1 MSTETTPRNNS
12 SVFSE
17 DLDSPFLSV
26 EPPAEPFS
34 LRPSLR
40 SRPATLRDRIRGAVG
55 WLKAWIVP
63 PNVLM
68 EPPPAFSELAGY
80 ATRGAWTRSR
90 DGFLRGLAKLWL
102 VVVALPAIVWLR
114 LKEWVITRPS
124 RALLAVV
131 VWQLLIRSEPG
142 AWLSDHVI
150 RPYFH
155 VLSWIFLS

>member
-1 MSTETTPRNNS
+1 MSTDTTPRNT
-12 SVFSE
+12 SVFSAE
-17 DLDSPFLSV
+17 ELDSPFLSV

-34 LRPSLR
+34 LRSSLR
-40 SRPATLRDRIRGAVG
+40 SRPATLRDGIRSARG
-55 WLKAWIVP
+55 WLKDWIVP

-102 VVVALPAIVWLR
+102 VVVALPMIVKLR
-114 LKEWVITRPS
+114 IKEWAVTRPS
-124 RALLAVV
+124 RAVAAVI
-131 VWQLLIRSEPG
+131 VWQLSIRSEPG
-142 AWLSDHVI
+142 VWLSDHVI

>member
-1 MSTETTPRNNS
+1 MSTDTTPRNNS

-34 LRPSLR
+34 LRP
-40 SRPATLRDRIRGAVG
+40 TLQSPPTTVRDRLVVAKGLLKE
-55 WLKAWIVP
+55 WLVP
-63 PNVLM
+63 PNVLT

-102 VVVALPAIVWLR
+102 VVVALPMIVKLR
-114 LKEWVITRPS
+114 LKEWVLTRPS
-124 RALLAVV
+124 RALFAVI
-131 VWQLLIRSEPG
+131 VWQLFIRSEPG
-142 AWLSDHVI
+142 VWLSAHVI